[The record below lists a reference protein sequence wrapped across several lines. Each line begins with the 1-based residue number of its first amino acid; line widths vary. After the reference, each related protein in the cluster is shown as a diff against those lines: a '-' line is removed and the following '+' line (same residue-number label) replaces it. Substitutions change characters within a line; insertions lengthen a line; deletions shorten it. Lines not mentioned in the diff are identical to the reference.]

1 MHSPNDF
8 GNTHQE
14 YRDIYQNNALAN
26 ISDHGIL
33 RMTGQDALDLLNRLS
48 TNKLLDLEVGN
59 GTSTILTTN
68 KGRIIDLLRV
78 INTGQGL
85 ILLTNPNTTKRVV
98 EWIDLYTFGE
108 DVQVDDISATTS
120 LFSIWGEKI
129 QSILNENGVTI
140 STLYQNEKISIEEQE
155 VTIIKTDRFGLES
168 FDILSESSVADSIWL
183 SLINAGFSAVG
194 SDSLEIVRIEQGVP
208 KHGTELGED
217 YNPLEAGLERHISGT
232 KGCYI
237 GQEVILRLNTYQ
249 KVQKRLR
256 GIVLSDDQPIDSF
269 ELEMD
274 GKQVGFI
281 TSSVKSPILGKT
293 LALGYIKAP
302 NTDTEQEVN
311 IKSQNTAVK
320 GKIIEL
326 PLTYK

>member
-8 GNTHQE
+8 GNTLQE

-26 ISDHGIL
+26 ISGHGIL

-249 KVQKRLR
+249 
-256 GIVLSDDQPIDSF
+256 
-269 ELEMD
+269 
-274 GKQVGFI
+274 
-281 TSSVKSPILGKT
+281 
-293 LALGYIKAP
+293 
-302 NTDTEQEVN
+302 NTD
-311 IKSQNTAVK
+311 
-320 GKIIEL
+320 
-326 PLTYK
+326 

>member
-1 MHSPNDF
+1 M
-8 GNTHQE
+8 
-14 YRDIYQNNALAN
+14 
-26 ISDHGIL
+26 
-33 RMTGQDALDLLNRLS
+33 
-48 TNKLLDLEVGN
+48 
-59 GTSTILTTN
+59 
-68 KGRIIDLLRV
+68 
-78 INTGQGL
+78 
-85 ILLTNPNTTKRVV
+85 TNPNTTKRVV

-302 NTDTEQEVN
+302 NTDTDQEVN